1 MRDGG
6 TAQGCDRGRV
16 RLPAR
21 SDVLLDR
28 FEDIASRFAGLGFG
42 ALALGDATGMA
53 TPLLVRRTVRR
64 LQSVLPQMPPV
75 LHFHNTRGVG
85 LANILEGLALGVTGF
100 ESSLARIGGCS
111 FAPCASGNIC
121 TEDTVCL
128 LQELGIDPEKLRAVA
143 PRLEQV
149 LGRTL
154 QGQAMRAGP
163 RLRKCALADQ
173 GTAVG

>member
-53 TPLLVRRTVRR
+53 TPLLVLH
-64 LQSVLPQMPPV
+64 LQSVLPQMPLV
-75 LHFHNTRGVG
+75 LHLHNSHGGG
-85 LANILEGLALGVTGF
+85 LVNILEGLALGVTGF

>member
-53 TPLLVRRTVRR
+53 TPLLVLH
-64 LQSVLPQMPPV
+64 LQSVLPQMPLV
-75 LHFHNTRGVG
+75 LHLHKSHGGG
-85 LANILEGLALGVTGF
+85 LVNILEGLALGVTGF

-121 TEDTVCL
+121 TEDTVGL

>member
-53 TPLLVRRTVRR
+53 TPLLVLH
-64 LQSVLPQMPPV
+64 LQSVLPQMPLV
-75 LHFHNTRGVG
+75 LHLLNSHGGG
-85 LANILEGLALGVTGF
+85 LVNILEGLALGVTGF